1 MLGDTLWM
9 IAKDS
14 SSIARAKVKTIKK
27 MSNDQ

>member
-1 MLGDTLWM
+1 LWM
-9 IAKDS
+9 IAKNS